1 MNYVTNR
8 ATDHTTDCI
17 ITTEQLTKKY
27 KNFTSVNNVSLHI
40 RKGSIYGF
48 LGPNGAGKSTVMG
61 MISRLVAKDQGLI
74 SFYGKDLEKW
84 NSKS

>member
-1 MNYVTNR
+1 MKYVTDR

-48 LGPNGAGKSTVMG
+48 LGPNGAGNLHDEMTLG
-61 MISRLVAKDQGLI
+61 LDQADIWQL
-74 SFYGKDLEKW
+74 YH
-84 NSKS
+84 

>member
-1 MNYVTNR
+1 MNYITDR

-40 RKGSIYGF
+40 RKRQYLWFSRSEWGWKIYHDENAFGS
-48 LGPNGAGKSTVMG
+48 
-61 MISRLVAKDQGLI
+61 DQADSWQL
-74 SFYGKDLEKW
+74 YH
-84 NSKS
+84 